1 MIFLVDKSGNFRKQP
16 IPTPL
21 SYPNPYQTNRGSN
34 PSANVSR
41 PPTGKAWIKSQDG
54 MQIADLTSL
63 AIRPTQT
70 GRWELVVN
78 GFVFGRYLEKEDA
91 EVAMRS
97 IERWLAQGHTGV
109 YQVIAGGEA

>member
-1 MIFLVDKSGNFRKQP
+1 
-16 IPTPL
+16 
-21 SYPNPYQTNRGSN
+21 
-34 PSANVSR
+34 
-41 PPTGKAWIKSQDG
+41 